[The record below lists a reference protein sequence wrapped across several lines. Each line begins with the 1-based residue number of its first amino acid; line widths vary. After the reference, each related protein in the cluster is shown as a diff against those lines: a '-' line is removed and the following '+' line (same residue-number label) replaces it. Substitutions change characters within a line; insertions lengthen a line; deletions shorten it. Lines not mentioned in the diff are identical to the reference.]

1 MDMDSPAEHVCTYY
15 LPTTYLPT
23 DPTSIVPFA
32 SRATYPSSA
41 FAPLFETDDVVRA
54 CVRQTQPTTHVRR
67 LVVDSSMQ
75 TGDMSRVAAC

>member
-15 LPTTYLPT
+15 LLPTYYLPT

-54 CVRQTQPTTHVRR
+54 CVRVSDTTNYTR
-67 LVVDSSMQ
+67 
-75 TGDMSRVAAC
+75 T